1 MKLLL
6 DTHVFLWW
14 DAKDPQLPEDY
25 RAAIAAPAN
34 DVFVSAVSVWEIAI
48 KRSVGKLKFAG
59 SAHNAVVRHGFQHL
73 PITSEHAEWA
83 GSMPE
88 RHRDPFDR
96 MLVAQA
102 DHEKLVL
109 MTVDSQVLSYPVRCF
124 GA

>member
-14 DAKDPQLPEDY
+14 DANDPHLPEEY
-25 RAAIAAPAN
+25 AAAIASPTN
-34 DVFVSAVSVWEIAI
+34 EIFVSAATVWEIAI
-48 KRSVGKLKFAG
+48 KRSIGKLKFTG
-59 SAHNAVVRHGFQHL
+59 SALNAVERHGFQHL
-73 PITSEHAEWA
+73 SITSAHAESA

-88 RHRDPFDR
+88 LHRDPFDR

-102 DHEKLVL
+102 NQENLILV
-109 MTVDSQVLSYPVRCF
+109 TVDPQISRYPVTRF